1 MKMVKTLSGILLVAA
16 TLSFSS
22 CGQSDGQ
29 NETDNSYQDT
39 VESPTTNDNN
49 MRNDQPIDELT
60 TKDSLQT
67 DSI

>member
-1 MKMVKTLSGILLVAA
+1 MKMVKKLSGILLIAA
-16 TLSFSS
+16 SLSIGS
-22 CGQSDGQ
+22 CGQSDRQ
-29 NETDNSYQDT
+29 NETENSYQDT